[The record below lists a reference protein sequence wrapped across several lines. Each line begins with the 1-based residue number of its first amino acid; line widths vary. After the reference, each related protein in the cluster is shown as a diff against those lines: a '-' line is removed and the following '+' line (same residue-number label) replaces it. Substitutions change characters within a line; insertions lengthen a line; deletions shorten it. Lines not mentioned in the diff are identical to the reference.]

1 MYLDFFPIVNR
12 SWKDLCGIRCLMILV
27 AHEVPAKL
35 EAYKQD
41 IILFPPIPGVS
52 DILISQMVRLLYTC
66 IYTDTTNGI
75 IVSDMDLIPMNK
87 FYYIDSAAHVPQD
100 HFLVYREA
108 CFEENQIA
116 ICFNSATPAVWK
128 EVWSNFGVPI
138 DSVQDIREY
147 LQTVAQATEYD
158 GRPGQPGW
166 TTDQLMLYKM
176 IFKYKDDTK
185 RVTILNDAM
194 TKHMRL
200 DRIYTH
206 QLVANKELVLQ
217 QVNAGYYSDY
227 HMQRPWNHYKFIILY
242 FVKDILSRESL
253 KMIVEYKS

>member
-27 AHEVPAKL
+27 ANELPAKL
-35 EAYKQD
+35 EAFKDD

-66 IYTDTTNGI
+66 LFTETSNAI

-87 FYYIDSAAHVPQD
+87 SFYIDSATNVPED
-100 HFLVYREA
+100 HFLVYRDA

-116 ICFNSATPAVWK
+116 ICFNAATREVWK
-128 EVWSNFGVPI
+128 QVWRNFGVKI
-138 DSVQDIREY
+138 ESLEDIQNY
-147 LQTVAQATEYD
+147 LKTVAGQTVYD

-166 TTDQLMLYKM
+166 TTDQLLLYQM
-176 IFKYKDDTK
+176 IFKFKDDTS
-185 RVTILNDAM
+185 RVTILNDKI

-206 QLVANKELVLQ
+206 QLVANKEFVLQ
-217 QVNAGYYSDY
+217 QVNQGFYSDY
-227 HMQRPWNHYKFIILY
+227 HMQRPWNNYKFIILY
-242 FVKDILSRESL
+242 FVKDLLSRDSL
-253 KMIVEYKS
+253 KMIVGYQS